1 MIAQGF
7 TTMNPSKSA
16 TVHCWIYRSSRKE
29 ELYVYLRAK
38 DGFAELPEGLRRLL
52 GTPEFVMDLDL
63 HGDRQLA
70 RVDVQKVMEG
80 LRTQG
85 YYLQMPPVPELE
97 LESAG

>member
-1 MIAQGF
+1 
-7 TTMNPSKSA
+7 MNSSKPA

-38 DGFAELPEGLRRLL
+38 DGFAELPEGLRSLL

-63 HGDRQLA
+63 HRDRQLA
-70 RVDVQKVMEG
+70 RADVQKVMEG

-97 LESAG
+97 SGG